1 MTMAAMANHKEAE
14 QLYNELY
21 QRYGKPFEADHK
33 GEYLAVSRKGDTI
46 LGSTLLDVAKQATD
60 KFGPGNFVYR
70 VGESAVGKWR

>member
-1 MTMAAMANHKEAE
+1 MPSTANHKEAD

-21 QRYGKPFEADHK
+21 ERYGKPLETDHK
-33 GEYLAVSRKGDTI
+33 GEYLAVSPKGDTI